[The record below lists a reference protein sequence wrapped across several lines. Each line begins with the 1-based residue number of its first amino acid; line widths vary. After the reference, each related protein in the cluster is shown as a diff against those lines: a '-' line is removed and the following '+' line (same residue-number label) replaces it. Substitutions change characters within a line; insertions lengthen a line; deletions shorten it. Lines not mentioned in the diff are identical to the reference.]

1 MKTLI
6 LDGSEKN
13 DEYSKIV
20 NDTVYNVLKKTN
32 ASMTNIILHEHDIK
46 GCIGDMGCF
55 FKTPGKCMFDDVAR
69 EIPEQYVE
77 SDLVVFITPVTFG
90 GFSALFAKAYD
101 RIVIQLES
109 HLLEMSSE
117 GELHR
122 KKRYNTT
129 YPSLLAI
136 GIEET
141 RNMENRDVFKALV
154 QRNAFHHLSAPA
166 CRCVFLTTEDIN
178 QDEMTTTIQ
187 NVLSEIGGKH
197 DEF

>member
-1 MKTLI
+1 
-6 LDGSEKN
+6 
-13 DEYSKIV
+13 
-20 NDTVYNVLKKTN
+20 
-32 ASMTNIILHEHDIK
+32 
-46 GCIGDMGCF
+46 MGCF
-55 FKTPGKCMFDDVAR
+55 FKTPGKCIFNDVAR

-109 HLLEMSSE
+109 HLFMSSE
-117 GELHR
+117 GEIHR
-122 KKRYNTT
+122 KKRYHTT

-141 RNMENRDVFKALV
+141 GNMENRDVFKALV
-154 QRNAFHHLSAPA
+154 QRNTFHHLFAPA
-166 CRCVFLTTEDIN
+166 YRCVFLTTEDIS
-178 QDEMTTTIQ
+178 QDEMATKIQ

-197 DEF
+197 GEF